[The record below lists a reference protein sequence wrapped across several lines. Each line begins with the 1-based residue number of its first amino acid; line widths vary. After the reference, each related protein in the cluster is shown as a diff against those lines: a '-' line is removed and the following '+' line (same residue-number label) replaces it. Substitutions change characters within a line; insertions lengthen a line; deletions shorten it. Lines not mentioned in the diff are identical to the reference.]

1 MNPKQTIRP
10 TQLPVDLYEGDD
22 QITVLARLPGVRR
35 EDLEV
40 RLEGDQLTVT
50 ATRHEPAP
58 AAEDDHQPRALFRE
72 LAAVQYVRQI
82 RLRSPIDADG
92 IDARLEQGLL
102 QLRLPKAAA
111 ARPRVIEV
119 RAG

>member
-1 MNPKQTIRP
+1 MTQKQSPRA

-22 QITVLARLPGVRR
+22 HITVLARLPGVRP

-40 RLEGDQLTVT
+40 RLEGDQLTLS
-50 ATRHEPAP
+50 ATRHEPVP
-58 AAEDDHQPRALFRE
+58 AGEGDHQARALFRE
-72 LAAVQYVRQI
+72 LGEAHFSRQI

-92 IDARLEQGLL
+92 IDARLELGLL
-102 QLRLPKAAA
+102 QLRLPKAEA